1 MRIPIILIH
10 SVLHFSSTYNIA
22 NIQNLQQIS
31 NFRNK
36 TLASLKNAKF

>member
-1 MRIPIILIH
+1 MISDLTVYKLCVTFFVNLKHRK
-10 SVLHFSSTYNIA
+10 
-22 NIQNLQQIS
+22 IQNLQQIS